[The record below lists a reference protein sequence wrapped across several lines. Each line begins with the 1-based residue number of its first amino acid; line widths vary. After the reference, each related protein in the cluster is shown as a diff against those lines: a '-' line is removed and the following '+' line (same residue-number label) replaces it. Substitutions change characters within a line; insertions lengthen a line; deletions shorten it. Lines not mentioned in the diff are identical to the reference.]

1 MAEGK
6 DSFNYRTESSRLK
19 KEGPGR
25 LYLLYGEEEYLK
37 EVFQKEI
44 RAAVFPEDAP
54 NDFCYRKFT
63 DMDFDCDSF
72 DEAVNSLPFL
82 ADRILIEVNNC
93 DLNRYGDDLLPVVKE
108 LPDYCTVVFRQNSE
122 YVLDFRLRFN
132 KYLREN
138 YTVFQ
143 FAVQPQNVLNTWIRK
158 RFRAEGKEIGDPAIE
173 RLLFLSGSSMNGL
186 IPEIRKIATSA
197 KGETVSTEDVDRMA
211 HHLPEADVFEMVEYI
226 AGGQFESAFALLSEL
241 LYSRDND
248 PIYLLSLLG
257 SQFKRLYAASVSREE
272 RKGESFLLNTGV
284 VKYDWLAR
292 KLYRAT
298 SRFSIPGLEQILS
311 ECADADYRMK
321 SSFGDNAEILEDL
334 LIRISAEA

>member
-6 DSFNYRTESSRLK
+6 DTFIYKTESARLK
-19 KEGPGR
+19 KEGPAR

-44 RAAVFPEDAP
+44 RDAAFPNDAP

-63 DMDFDCDSF
+63 DTDFDRDTF

-93 DLNRYGDDLLPVVKE
+93 DLNRYGEDLLPVVKE

-122 YVLDFRLRFN
+122 YIPDFRLRFN

-143 FAVQPQNVLNTWIRK
+143 FTVQPQNVLNAWIRK

-186 IPEIRKIATSA
+186 IPEIRKIAASVKEENVSA
-197 KGETVSTEDVDRMA
+197 EDIDRMA
-211 HHLPEADVFEMVEYI
+211 HHLPEADVFEMVEHI
-226 AGGQFESAFALLSEL
+226 AGGDFKKAFALLSEL

-257 SQFKRLYAASVSREE
+257 AQFKRLYAASVAREE
-272 RKGESFLLNTGV
+272 RKGERFLLKAGV
-284 VKYDWLAR
+284 VKYDWLAG
-292 KLYRAT
+292 KLYRAP
-298 SRFSIPGLEQILS
+298 SRFSLPGL
-311 ECADADYRMK
+311 
-321 SSFGDNAEILEDL
+321 
-334 LIRISAEA
+334 